1 MSFIHC
7 GLSELVVCG
16 ETEVAAANLRITL
29 KHLKKKGGDGLTG
42 FQRQM
47 QVHVRLYNRPQW
59 YYTRWSSTVLYDLAL
74 PYR

>member
-1 MSFIHC
+1 M
-7 GLSELVVCG
+7 VCG

-29 KHLKKKGGDGLTG
+29 KNLKKKGGDGLTG

-47 QVHVRLYNRPQW
+47 QVHVRLCNYTQW
-59 YYTRWSSTVLYDLAL
+59 SNTVLYDLAL

>member
-1 MSFIHC
+1 M
-7 GLSELVVCG
+7 VCG

-29 KHLKKKGGDGLTG
+29 KNLKKKGGDGLTG

-47 QVHVRLYNRPQW
+47 QVHIRLYNHTQCELIE
-59 YYTRWSSTVLYDLAL
+59 VLYDLAV